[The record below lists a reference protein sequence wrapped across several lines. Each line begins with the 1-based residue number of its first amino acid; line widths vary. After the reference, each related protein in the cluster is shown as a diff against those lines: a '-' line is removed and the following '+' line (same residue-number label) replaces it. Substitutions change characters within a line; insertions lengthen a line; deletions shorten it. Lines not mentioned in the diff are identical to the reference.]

1 MASAQV
7 IDSRGFTLPA
17 LIPTQNSTLN
27 THRINRFTNM
37 DSDLLVISSDPSS
50 TYVNHQ
56 GPRYE
61 AYLGPT
67 PNCNQTCF
75 AARHKRDLFTC
86 SVFSM
91 LPCSHRTIAF
101 RFYNAE
107 RSAGFRYITTL
118 NNDN

>member
-1 MASAQV
+1 MDSSQV
-7 IDSRGFTLPA
+7 SDSRGFKPPA
-17 LIPTQNSTLN
+17 LIPTQNSKLN
-27 THRINRFTNM
+27 THHINTFTNL
-37 DSDLLVISSDPSS
+37 DCDLLVISSDPPS
-50 TYVNHQ
+50 TFVNHQ

-75 AARHKRDLFTC
+75 AARHKRDLFSC

-91 LPCSHRTIAF
+91 LPWSHRITAS

-107 RSAGFRYITTL
+107 RSAGFR
-118 NNDN
+118 